1 MKIGI
6 RREDKS
12 KWERRVPLIPE
23 HTKLLKEK
31 YDIETILQPSNI
43 RIFSDFEYR
52 NAGALIKEDLYN
64 CPVVLGIKE
73 MHKSFFL
80 PNKTYLFFSHVIKGQ
95 PFNMPML
102 QRILDLNCNL
112 IDYEK
117 FEDEKNRRILFFG
130 RFAGIAGMIDTLW
143 ALGQRLT
150 YEGISDHF
158 TEIKKAYQYESLEK
172 AKNSINK
179 IGEKIKKDGLPD
191 SLTPL
196 VCGITGYG
204 NVSKGAQE
212 ILDELPIIEITP
224 YQLLLLKNN
233 TKVSHNHIYKVV
245 FKEEHIVKPKDRNTN
260 FELQDYYK
268 NPQNYRAKFEN
279 YIPHLSILVNC
290 IYWESKYPRLVSK
303 ENLKSFYKKDNKLKL
318 KIIGDISCDIKG
330 SIEITSK
337 FTEPD
342 NLAYI
347 YNPISDKIDDGIE
360 GSGIVVVARD
370 NLPCEIPRASSVYFS
385 NKLID
390 FVPQIVKAHSSNFLN
405 KNALPKPIQK
415 ALIVHNG
422 KLTKDFEYIKK
433 YL

>member
-52 NAGALIKEDLYN
+52 NSGALIKEDLYN
-64 CPVVLGIKE
+64 CPVVFGIKE

-80 PNKTYLFFSHVIKGQ
+80 PTKTYLFFSHVIKGQ

-245 FKEEHIVKPKDRNTN
+245 FKEEHIVEPKDRNTN